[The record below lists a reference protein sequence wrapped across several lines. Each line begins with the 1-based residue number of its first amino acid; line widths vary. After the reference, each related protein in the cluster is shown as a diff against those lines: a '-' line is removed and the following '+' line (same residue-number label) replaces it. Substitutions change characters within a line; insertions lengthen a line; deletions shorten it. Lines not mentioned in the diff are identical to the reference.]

1 MGFKVQA
8 RGVVLRTP
16 SPGYGEAPPS
26 KRAVALLNI
35 GSSGLLVPDSDGSFS
50 HAFDAVESGVFD
62 DVINSWSPNHL
73 GESLLQLAMYT
84 KDLGLVEACLR
95 HGASPERSR
104 VANHSAA
111 RLREEPPIV
120 SAGTNPGLLR
130 LLLRYGA
137 KVDGHLPHMRRTALF
152 MAAER
157 ENRECIEILLG
168 AGADPLFESSRYG
181 TPFARAKTYLEGKE
195 QSTFALFEA
204 AVEARQRDL
213 PLVRT
218 SKSKRTVI
226 STRGVREFVSEHL
239 DVEAVW
245 EIVLAA
251 APLEDVSKA
260 LVRRYRGSRRI
271 SSAWSAIAKPAG
283 RAIVCARFAGIPW
296 TVCYEVV
303 GERYYARGHNAHS
316 APRISERLHCDT
328 VAFGSSRIQHFKS
341 GQVVF
346 EKSWDFDVESVPES
360 NDPDVIEEQ
369 QLAELD
375 AWFTG
380 LDILVPV
387 MWCETNGAVL
397 WVNFPKLRSEDVVAV
412 DIVLL
417 PA

>member
-1 MGFKVQA
+1 MGFKVQT

-16 SPGYGEAPPS
+16 SPGYGEAQPS

-35 GSSGLLVPDSDGSFS
+35 GSTGLLEPGSDGSFS
-50 HAFDAVESGVFD
+50 QAFDAVESGVFD

-84 KDLGLVEACLR
+84 KDLSLVEACLR

-104 VANHSAA
+104 VATHSAA

-120 SAGTNPGLLR
+120 SAGTNPKLLR

-181 TPFARAKTYLEGKE
+181 TPFARAKSYLEGKE
-195 QSTFALFEA
+195 PSTFALFEA

-218 SKSKRTVI
+218 SKGKHTLI

-239 DVEAVW
+239 DAENVW
-245 EIVLAA
+245 KIVLAA
-251 APLEDVSKA
+251 APLQDVSKA
-260 LVRRYRGSRRI
+260 LVHCYRGSRRI
-271 SSAWSAIAKPAG
+271 SSAWSAIAEPAG
-283 RAIVCARFAGIPW
+283 RAIVCVRFSGMPW
-296 TVCYEVV
+296 TVCYELV
-303 GERYYARGHNAHS
+303 GQHHYPRGHKTRS
-316 APRISERLHCDT
+316 AQGISKRLHCDT
-328 VAFGSSRIQHFKS
+328 VAFGTSRTQRFKS
-341 GQVVF
+341 GQAVF
-346 EKSWDFDVESVPES
+346 DKLWDFDVESVPES

-369 QLAELD
+369 QLAEMD
-375 AWFTG
+375 AWFAG

-387 MWCETNGAVL
+387 MRYESNGAVL
-397 WVNFPKLRSEDVVAV
+397 WASFPKLRREDVVAV
-412 DIVLL
+412 DVVITR
-417 PA
+417 